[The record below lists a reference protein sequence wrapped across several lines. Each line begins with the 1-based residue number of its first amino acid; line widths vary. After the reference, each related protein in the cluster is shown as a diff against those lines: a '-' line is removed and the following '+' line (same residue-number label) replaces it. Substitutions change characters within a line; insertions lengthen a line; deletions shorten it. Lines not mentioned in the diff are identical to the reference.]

1 MKIGSDCEGLS
12 TTICLVT
19 TSKTS
24 VNQPPEYT
32 MNYTV
37 VTWQTLVYQNSLYDQ
52 RSLRKLCCACLT
64 TTGKIAG
71 GVQVLNVHRYVQ
83 AHAFC

>member
-1 MKIGSDCEGLS
+1 
-12 TTICLVT
+12 
-19 TSKTS
+19 
-24 VNQPPEYT
+24 

-37 VTWQTLVYQNSLYDQ
+37 VTWQTLVYQNSFMISV
-52 RSLRKLCCACLT
+52 RLRKICCACLT

-71 GVQVLNVHRYVQ
+71 GVQVLNVHQYVQ